1 MDRRGSVP
9 FMVAGLAVSM
19 IGAMGLAVDT
29 TRAWLVEVRLKS
41 AIDAAGLTAARRIN
55 EPTRDAETT
64 AVFWANLTQGGRPTT
79 YLGATIG
86 NPVIALEPS
95 NPNRVRVTATATVPT
110 TIFSVIGRRTFTITD
125 SAVGQRSATGVE
137 LAIVLDQTASMRATT
152 GGITKLQA
160 AKNAVGTMLDILY
173 AGQDRQPDLYVSVVP
188 FARTIN
194 IGSGNTAMLD
204 TLNMPAGWSTAT
216 WSGCVEA
223 RTGGN
228 DITDA
233 APTGTAR
240 FRPYFWPST
249 FRQVGSVASGRCVNA
264 NAWPAVRVGSSNVRH
279 CHGDNDWRDPD
290 TGARRTAAQ
299 MAGNYMYDMLTTE
312 GMTHDQASGPNLL
325 CAQTPILPLT
335 ARRTQVND
343 AITAIT
349 APIRSGGT
357 TTAVGLQGAW
367 YTLAPTWRGHWQD
380 TNVGVANVPA
390 LPLDY
395 RRPGMRK
402 VVVMLTD
409 GDNNW
414 QRPYGEDGASCGST
428 DDRSVCASAAN
439 ASELMY
445 NAYGRVTTASG
456 GWNARF
462 PSNLISPVSQ
472 TNADARLDGRFT
484 ATCNAM
490 KATGIIVYIIG
501 FEIPN
506 TTAGNNIR
514 TMLRNC
520 ATTTDDHFFESPTAA
535 QLTTV
540 FSQIGNQ
547 IASLSLAE

>member
-1 MDRRGSVP
+1 MNRRGSVP
-9 FMVAGLAVSM
+9 LLVAGLAVGM
-19 IGAMGLAVDT
+19 IGAVGVAVDT

-41 AIDAAGLTAARRIN
+41 AIDAAGLAAARRIN
-55 EPTRDAETT
+55 EPTRDAEAT
-64 AVFWANLTQGGRPTT
+64 AVFWANLTQDGRPAT

-86 NPVIALEPS
+86 NPVIATEPT

-110 TIFSVIGRRTFTITD
+110 TIFSIISQRSFTITD
-125 SAVGQRSATGVE
+125 SAVGQRAATGVE
-137 LAIVLDQTASMRATT
+137 LAIVLDQTASMRDSTT

-173 AGQDRQPDLYVSVVP
+173 AGQETQPDLFVSVVP

-204 TLNMPAGWSTAT
+204 TSNMPAGWSTGT

-228 DITDA
+228 DITDV
-233 APTGTAR
+233 APTGSGR

-249 FRQVGSVASGRCVNA
+249 FRLVSSVGAGRCASA
-264 NAWPAVRVGSSNVRH
+264 NAWPEVRVGGSNVRH

-290 TGARRTAAQ
+290 TGLRRTAAQ
-299 MAGNYMYDMLTTE
+299 MAGNHMYDFLRAD
-312 GMTHDQASGPNLL
+312 GMTHEEASGPNLL

-349 APIRSGGT
+349 APVRSGGT
-357 TTAVGLQGAW
+357 TVPVGLQGAW
-367 YTLAPTWRGHWQD
+367 YTLSPEFRGHWQE
-380 TNVGVANVPA
+380 TNTGVANLRP

-395 RRPGMRK
+395 RQPSMRK

-409 GDNNW
+409 GDSNW
-414 QRPYGEDGASCGST
+414 QAPYGAGCGSGN
-428 DDRSVCASAAN
+428 RGVCAAAGTS
-439 ASELMY
+439 SELMY

-462 PSNLISPVSQ
+462 PTNTISPVSQ
-472 TNADARLDGRFT
+472 ANADARLDGRFT

-490 KATGIIVYIIG
+490 KAADRGIIIYIIG

-506 TTAGNNIR
+506 TTAGNARR
-514 TMLRNC
+514 TLLRNC
-520 ATTTDDHFFESPTAA
+520 ATSANHFFESPTPA
-535 QLTTV
+535 QLASV